1 MSNET
6 FSPELLPAPKR
17 PRKRT
22 LRIIEG
28 GGTRYPTPRRFHLNS
43 LLGVRKEMAGVY
55 RLAREGRMPLA
66 DACKYAF
73 ILGNLAK
80 IITDADLELRL
91 QRIEDSVNR
100 GFKHEQN

>member
-6 FSPELLPAPKR
+6 SPAGSLCVPKP
-17 PRKRT
+17 PRKRS

-28 GGTRYPTPRRFHLNS
+28 SSARFPTPRRFNLKS
-43 LLGVRKEMAGVY
+43 LLGVRKEMASVY
-55 RLAREGRMPLA
+55 RMARDGRMELA

-73 ILGNLAK
+73 ILSSLAK

>member
-1 MSNET
+1 MTE
-6 FSPELLPAPKR
+6 SPPDTALTVTKQRA
-17 PRKRT
+17 KRT

-28 GGTRYPTPRRFHLNS
+28 GGTRYPTPRRFQLNS
-43 LLGVRKEMAGVY
+43 LLGVRKELASVY
-55 RLAREGRMPLA
+55 RLARDGRMPLA

-91 QRIEDSVNR
+91 QRIEDAVTRRS
-100 GFKHEQN
+100 ET